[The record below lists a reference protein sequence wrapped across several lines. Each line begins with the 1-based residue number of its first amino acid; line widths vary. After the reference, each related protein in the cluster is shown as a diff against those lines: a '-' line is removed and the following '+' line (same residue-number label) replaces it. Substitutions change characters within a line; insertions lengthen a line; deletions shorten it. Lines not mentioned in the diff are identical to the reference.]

1 MLGGSEWRGACDDVA
16 FPEAFLTEL
25 TERSD
30 IVDVVGSYVSLGKRS
45 GATLFGLCPFHNERT
60 PSFAV
65 NPAGQFF
72 HCFGCGKGGG
82 VINFIM
88 EIENLSYPDAVRF
101 LAKRAGMQIPEE
113 TDDREAK
120 RRARLLAANRDAAK
134 WFYEQLAT
142 PEGRRCTDYMA
153 GRKIS
158 PRIARRF
165 GLGFAPER
173 SGAFLAA
180 MREKGYREQE
190 LLESDLIRQGERG
203 DFYCTFRDRLMFPI
217 IDVRGEVIGFSGRTL
232 GDAGAKYLNSRDTMV
247 FNKGRNLFAL
257 NLAKKS
263 KAGYIILSEGNID
276 IVALHQAGFDSAVAS
291 LGTSLT
297 PEQARLLSRYT
308 NEVIIAYDNDAA
320 GIKASQRAIGI
331 LERLDL
337 KVRVLQL
344 TGAKD
349 PDEYIRARGPDAFR
363 NLLEASADQVDYRLK
378 AVSAKYDRSQDD
390 QKVAWLKE
398 ATELLATLPGAVE
411 REVYA
416 IRVAGE
422 AGVGQDAVIRE
433 VERRRKQLMRRAKR
447 SEEQELNRPERMAQ
461 PAAKELRYRDPV
473 SAAAE
478 EGVIRLLYLEPEL
491 SREPGL
497 PEPEEFSSEALGRIY
512 RLLREKIDAGD
523 AVSIGALSGELS
535 QDEMSLLVS
544 ILQKP
549 ELLSS
554 GRRALR
560 DYVTRIR
567 EQRERD
573 SGGEVDL
580 NALRDRLRE
589 RKGYH
594 P

>member
-1 MLGGSEWRGACDDVA
+1 MP
-16 FPEAFLTEL
+16 FPENFIQEL

-45 GATLFGLCPFHNERT
+45 GANLFGLCPFHNERT

-65 NPAGQFF
+65 NPAGQFY

-88 EIENLSYPDAVRF
+88 EVENLSYPDAVAF
-101 LAKRAGMQIPEE
+101 LAKRAGMQMPE
-113 TDDREAK
+113 DSFDRDAK
-120 RRARLLAANRDAAK
+120 KRSRLLAANRDAAR
-134 WFYEQLAT
+134 WFYEQLST
-142 PEGRRCTDYMA
+142 PEGKRCTDYMA
-153 GRKIS
+153 GRRIS
-158 PRIARRF
+158 PPVAKRF

-173 SGAFLAA
+173 SGAFLSA
-180 MREKGYREQE
+180 MRQKGYSDWE
-190 LLESDLIRQGERG
+190 LSDADLIRRG
-203 DFYCTFRDRLMFPI
+203 DHGFYCTFRDRLMFPI
-217 IDVRGEVIGFSGRTL
+217 IDVRGNVIGFSGRTL
-232 GDAGAKYLNSRDTMV
+232 GDAGAKYLNSKDTLV

-297 PEQARLLSRYT
+297 PEQARLISRYT
-308 NEVIIAYDNDAA
+308 NEVIIAYDNDGA

-337 KVRVLQL
+337 KVRVLRM

-349 PDEYIRARGPDAFR
+349 PDEYIRTRGADAFR
-363 NLLEASADQVDYRLK
+363 NLLEGSEDQVDYRLGT
-378 AVSAKYDRSQDD
+378 VTAKYDLNQDD
-390 QKVAWLKE
+390 QKVAFLKE
-398 ATELLATLPGAVE
+398 ATALLATLPGAVE

-416 IRVAGE
+416 IRVAGQ

-433 VERRRKQLMRRAKR
+433 VERRRKQLLRKASR

-461 PAAKELRYRDPV
+461 PADKQLRYRNPV

-478 EGVIRLLYLEPEL
+478 EGVIRLLYLEPSL
-491 SREPGL
+491 VRENDL
-497 PEPEEFSSEALGRIY
+497 PDASMFSSEALGRIY
-512 RLLREKIDAGD
+512 TILRRKIEEG
-523 AVSIGALSGELS
+523 GALSISALSGALS
-535 QDEMSLLVS
+535 QEEMNLLVN

-549 ELLSS
+549 EVLSR
-554 GRRALR
+554 GRRALQ
-560 DYVTRIR
+560 DYIARIR
-567 EQRERD
+567 EQHELEA
-573 SGGEVDL
+573 GGSEMDL

>member
-1 MLGGSEWRGACDDVA
+1 MP
-16 FPEAFLTEL
+16 FPENFIQEL

-30 IVDVVGSYVSLGKRS
+30 IVDVVGSYVALGKRS
-45 GATLFGLCPFHNERT
+45 GANYFGLCPFHNERT

-65 NPAGQFF
+65 NPSGQFY

-88 EIENLSYPDAVRF
+88 EIENLSYPDAVAF
-101 LAKRAGMQIPEE
+101 LAKRAGMQMPE
-113 TDDREAK
+113 DSFDRDAK
-120 RRARLLAANRDAAK
+120 KRSRLLAANRDAAR
-134 WFYEQLAT
+134 WFYEQLVT

-158 PRIARRF
+158 PSVAKRF
-165 GLGFAPER
+165 GLGFAPEH

-180 MREKGYREQE
+180 MRQKGYSDWE
-190 LLESDLIRQGERG
+190 LSDADLIRRG
-203 DFYCTFRDRLMFPI
+203 DHGFYSTFRNRLMFPI
-217 IDVRGEVIGFSGRTL
+217 IDVRGNVIGFSGRAL
-232 GDAGAKYLNSRDTMV
+232 GDAGAKYLNSKDTLV

-297 PEQARLLSRYT
+297 PEQARLISRYT
-308 NEVIIAYDNDAA
+308 NEVIIAYDNDGA

-337 KVRVLQL
+337 KVRVLRM

-349 PDEYIRARGPDAFR
+349 PDEYIKTRGADAFR
-363 NLLEASADQVDYRLK
+363 NLLEDSEDQVDYRLGT
-378 AVSAKYDRSQDD
+378 VTAKYDLSQDD
-390 QKVAWLKE
+390 QKVAFLKE
-398 ATELLATLPGAVE
+398 ATALLATLPGAVE

-416 IRVAGE
+416 IRVAE
-422 AGVGQDAVIRE
+422 QAGVGQDAVIRE
-433 VERRRKQLMRRAKR
+433 VERRRKQLLRKAAR

-461 PAAKELRYRDPV
+461 PADKQLRYRNPV

-478 EGVIRLLYLEPEL
+478 EGVIRLLYLEPSL
-491 SREPGL
+491 VRESGL
-497 PEPEEFSSEALGRIY
+497 PEATMFSSEALGRIY
-512 RLLREKIDAGD
+512 TILRQKIEEGST
-523 AVSIGALSGELS
+523 VSVSSLSGSLS
-535 QDEMSLLVS
+535 QEEMNLLVN

-549 ELLSS
+549 EVLSN
-554 GRRALR
+554 GRRALQ
-560 DYVTRIR
+560 DYIDRIR
-567 EQRERD
+567 EQHELEAGGRET
-573 SGGEVDL
+573 DL

>member
-1 MLGGSEWRGACDDVA
+1 MA
-16 FPEAFLTEL
+16 FPENFIQEL

-45 GATLFGLCPFHNERT
+45 GANLFGLCPFHNERT

-65 NPAGQFF
+65 NPAGQFY

-88 EIENLSYPDAVRF
+88 EIENLSYPDAVAF
-101 LAKRAGMQIPEE
+101 LAKRAGMQMPE
-113 TDDREAK
+113 DSYDRDAK
-120 RRARLLAANRDAAK
+120 KRARLLAANRDAAR
-134 WFYEQLAT
+134 WFYEQLVT
-142 PEGRRCTDYMA
+142 PEGKRCTDYMA
-153 GRKIS
+153 GRRIS
-158 PRIARRF
+158 PAVARRF
-165 GLGFAPER
+165 GLGFAPQR
-173 SGAFLAA
+173 SEAFLAA
-180 MREKGYREQE
+180 MRQKGYSDWE
-190 LLESDLIRQGERG
+190 LSDADLIRRG
-203 DFYCTFRDRLMFPI
+203 DHGFYSTFRDRLMFPI
-217 IDVRGEVIGFSGRTL
+217 IDVRGNVIGFSGRTL
-232 GDAGAKYLNSRDTMV
+232 GDAGAKYLNSKDTLV

-297 PEQARLLSRYT
+297 PEQARLISRYT
-308 NEVIIAYDNDAA
+308 NEVIIAYDNDGA

-337 KVRVLQL
+337 KVRVLRM

-349 PDEYIRARGPDAFR
+349 PDEYIKTRGADAFR
-363 NLLEASADQVDYRLK
+363 NLLEGSEDQVDYRLG
-378 AVSAKYDRSQDD
+378 AVSAKYDLSQDD
-390 QKVAWLKE
+390 QKVAFLKE
-398 ATELLATLPGAVE
+398 ASALLATLPGAVE

-416 IRVAGE
+416 IRVAGQ

-433 VERRRKQLMRRAKR
+433 VERRRKQLLRKAART
-447 SEEQELNRPERMAQ
+447 EEQELNRPERMAQ
-461 PAAKELRYRDPV
+461 PADKELRYRNPV

-478 EGVIRLLYLEPEL
+478 EGVIRLLYKDPALEKEV
-491 SREPGL
+491 GL
-497 PEPEEFSSEALGRIY
+497 PDASVFSSEALGRIY
-512 RLLREKIDAGD
+512 SILRQKIEEGGT
-523 AVSIGALSGELS
+523 VSISSLSAVLS
-535 QDEMSLLVS
+535 REEMSLLVS

-549 ELLSS
+549 EVLSS
-554 GRRALR
+554 GRRALQ
-560 DYVTRIR
+560 DYIMRIR
-567 EQRERD
+567 EQHELEA
-573 SGGEVDL
+573 GGSELDL

>member
-1 MLGGSEWRGACDDVA
+1 MA
-16 FPEAFLTEL
+16 FPENFIQEL

-45 GATLFGLCPFHNERT
+45 GANLFGLCPFHNERT

-65 NPAGQFF
+65 NPAGQFY

-88 EIENLSYPDAVRF
+88 EIENLSYPDAVAF
-101 LAKRAGMQIPEE
+101 LAKRAGMQMPE
-113 TDDREAK
+113 DSYDRDAK
-120 RRARLLAANRDAAK
+120 KRARLLAANRDAAR
-134 WFYEQLAT
+134 WFYEQLVT
-142 PEGRRCTDYMA
+142 SEGKRCTDYMA
-153 GRKIS
+153 GRRIS
-158 PRIARRF
+158 PAVAKRF

-180 MREKGYREQE
+180 MRQKGYSDWE
-190 LLESDLIRQGERG
+190 LSDADLIRRG
-203 DFYCTFRDRLMFPI
+203 DHGFYSTFRDRLMFPI
-217 IDVRGEVIGFSGRTL
+217 IDVRGNVIGFSGRTL
-232 GDAGAKYLNSRDTMV
+232 GDAGAKYLNSKDTLV

-297 PEQARLLSRYT
+297 PEQARLISRYT
-308 NEVIIAYDNDAA
+308 NEVIIAYDNDGA

-337 KVRVLQL
+337 KVRVLRM

-349 PDEYIRARGPDAFR
+349 PDEYIKTRGADAFR
-363 NLLEASADQVDYRLK
+363 NLLEGSEDQVDYRLG
-378 AVSAKYDRSQDD
+378 AVTAKYDLSQDD
-390 QKVAWLKE
+390 QKVAFLKE
-398 ATELLATLPGAVE
+398 ASALLATLPGAVE

-416 IRVAGE
+416 IRVAGQ

-433 VERRRKQLMRRAKR
+433 VERRRKQLLRKASRT
-447 SEEQELNRPERMAQ
+447 EEQELNRPERMAQ
-461 PAAKELRYRDPV
+461 PADKELRYRNPV

-478 EGVIRLLYLEPEL
+478 EGVIRLLYMDPALEKEV
-491 SREPGL
+491 GL
-497 PEPEEFSSEALGRIY
+497 PDAAMFSSEALSRIY
-512 RLLREKIDAGD
+512 TILRQKIEEGG
-523 AVSIGALSGELS
+523 AVSISSLSGLLS
-535 QDEMSLLVS
+535 REEMSLLVS

-549 ELLSS
+549 EVLSS
-554 GRRALR
+554 GRRALQ
-560 DYVTRIR
+560 DYIMRIR
-567 EQRERD
+567 EQHELEA
-573 SGGEVDL
+573 GGSELDL

>member
-1 MLGGSEWRGACDDVA
+1 MP
-16 FPEAFLTEL
+16 FPENFIQEL

-45 GATLFGLCPFHNERT
+45 GANLFGLCPFHNERT

-65 NPAGQFF
+65 NPAGQFY

-88 EIENLSYPDAVRF
+88 EVENLSYPDAVAF
-101 LAKRAGMQIPEE
+101 LAKRAGMQMPE
-113 TDDREAK
+113 DSFDRDAK
-120 RRARLLAANRDAAK
+120 KRSRLLAANRDAAR
-134 WFYEQLAT
+134 WFYEQLST
-142 PEGRRCTDYMA
+142 PEGKRCTDYMA
-153 GRKIS
+153 GRRIS
-158 PRIARRF
+158 PPVAKRF

-173 SGAFLAA
+173 GGAFLSA
-180 MREKGYREQE
+180 MRQKGYSDWE
-190 LLESDLIRQGERG
+190 LSDADLIRRG
-203 DFYCTFRDRLMFPI
+203 DHGFYCTFRDRLMFPI
-217 IDVRGEVIGFSGRTL
+217 IDVRGNVIGFSGRTL
-232 GDAGAKYLNSRDTMV
+232 GDAGAKYLNSKDTLV

-297 PEQARLLSRYT
+297 PEQARLISRYT
-308 NEVIIAYDNDAA
+308 NEVIIAYDNDGA

-337 KVRVLQL
+337 KVRVLRM

-349 PDEYIRARGPDAFR
+349 PDEYIRTRGADAFR
-363 NLLEASADQVDYRLK
+363 NLLEGSEDQVDYRLGT
-378 AVSAKYDRSQDD
+378 VTAKYDLNQDD
-390 QKVAWLKE
+390 QKVAFLKE
-398 ATELLATLPGAVE
+398 ATALLATLPGAVE

-416 IRVAGE
+416 IRVAGQ

-433 VERRRKQLMRRAKR
+433 VERRRKQLLRKASR

-461 PAAKELRYRDPV
+461 PADKQLRYRNPV

-478 EGVIRLLYLEPEL
+478 EGVIRLLYLEPSL
-491 SREPGL
+491 VRENDL
-497 PEPEEFSSEALGRIY
+497 PDASMFSSEALGRIY
-512 RLLREKIDAGD
+512 TILRRKIEEG
-523 AVSIGALSGELS
+523 GALSISALSGALS
-535 QDEMSLLVS
+535 QEEMNLLVN

-549 ELLSS
+549 EVLSS
-554 GRRALR
+554 GRRALQ
-560 DYVTRIR
+560 DYIARIR
-567 EQRERD
+567 EQHELEA
-573 SGGEVDL
+573 GGSEMDL

>member
-1 MLGGSEWRGACDDVA
+1 MP
-16 FPEAFLTEL
+16 FPENFIQEL

-30 IVDVVGSYVSLGKRS
+30 IVDVVGSYVALGKRS
-45 GATLFGLCPFHNERT
+45 GANYFGLCPFHNERT

-65 NPAGQFF
+65 NPSGQFY

-88 EIENLSYPDAVRF
+88 EIENLSYPDAVAF
-101 LAKRAGMQIPEE
+101 LAKRAGMQMPE
-113 TDDREAK
+113 DSFDRDAK
-120 RRARLLAANRDAAK
+120 KRSRLLAANRDAAR
-134 WFYEQLAT
+134 WFYEQLVT

-158 PRIARRF
+158 PSVAKRF
-165 GLGFAPER
+165 GLGFAPEH

-180 MREKGYREQE
+180 MRQKGYSDWE
-190 LLESDLIRQGERG
+190 LSDADLIRRG
-203 DFYCTFRDRLMFPI
+203 DHGFYSTFRNRLMFPI
-217 IDVRGEVIGFSGRTL
+217 IDVRGNVIGFSGRAL
-232 GDAGAKYLNSRDTMV
+232 GDAGAKYLNSKDTLV

-297 PEQARLLSRYT
+297 PEQARLISRYT
-308 NEVIIAYDNDAA
+308 NEVIIAYDNDGA

-337 KVRVLQL
+337 KVRVLRM

-349 PDEYIRARGPDAFR
+349 PDEYIKTRGADAFR
-363 NLLEASADQVDYRLK
+363 NLLEDSDEDQVDYRLGT
-378 AVSAKYDRSQDD
+378 VTAKYDLSQDD
-390 QKVAWLKE
+390 QKVAFLKE
-398 ATELLATLPGAVE
+398 ATALLATLPGAVE

-416 IRVAGE
+416 IRVAE
-422 AGVGQDAVIRE
+422 QAGVGQDAVIRE
-433 VERRRKQLMRRAKR
+433 VERRRKQLLRKAAR

-461 PAAKELRYRDPV
+461 PADKQLRYRNPV

-478 EGVIRLLYLEPEL
+478 EGVIRLLYLEPSL
-491 SREPGL
+491 VRESGL
-497 PEPEEFSSEALGRIY
+497 PEAAMFSSEALGRIY
-512 RLLREKIDAGD
+512 TILRQKIEEGGT
-523 AVSIGALSGELS
+523 VSVSSLSGSLS
-535 QDEMSLLVS
+535 QEEMNLLVN

-549 ELLSS
+549 EVLSN
-554 GRRALR
+554 GRRALQ
-560 DYVTRIR
+560 DYIDRIR
-567 EQRERD
+567 EQHELEAGGRET
-573 SGGEVDL
+573 DL

>member
-1 MLGGSEWRGACDDVA
+1 MP
-16 FPEAFLTEL
+16 FPENFIQEL

-30 IVDVVGSYVSLGKRS
+30 IVDVVGSYVALGKRS
-45 GATLFGLCPFHNERT
+45 GANYFGLCPFHNERT

-65 NPAGQFF
+65 NPSGQFY

-88 EIENLSYPDAVRF
+88 EIENLSYPDAVAF
-101 LAKRAGMQIPEE
+101 LAKRAGMQMPE
-113 TDDREAK
+113 DSFDRDAK
-120 RRARLLAANRDAAK
+120 KRSRLLAANRDAAR
-134 WFYEQLAT
+134 WFYEQLVT
-142 PEGRRCTDYMA
+142 PEGKRCTDYMA

-158 PRIARRF
+158 PPVAKRF
-165 GLGFAPER
+165 GLGFAPEH

-180 MREKGYREQE
+180 MRQKGYSDWE
-190 LLESDLIRQGERG
+190 LSDADLIRRG
-203 DFYCTFRDRLMFPI
+203 DHGFYSTFRNRLMFPI
-217 IDVRGEVIGFSGRTL
+217 IDVRGNVIGFSGRAL
-232 GDAGAKYLNSRDTMV
+232 GDAGAKYLNSKDTLV

-297 PEQARLLSRYT
+297 PEQARLISRYT
-308 NEVIIAYDNDAA
+308 NEVIIAYDNDGA

-337 KVRVLQL
+337 KVRVLRM

-349 PDEYIRARGPDAFR
+349 PDEYIKTRGADAFR
-363 NLLEASADQVDYRLK
+363 NLLEGSEDQVDYRLGT
-378 AVSAKYDRSQDD
+378 VTAKYDLSQDD
-390 QKVAWLKE
+390 QKVAFLKE
-398 ATELLATLPGAVE
+398 ATALLATLPGAVE

-416 IRVAGE
+416 IRVAE
-422 AGVGQDAVIRE
+422 QAGVGQDAVIRE
-433 VERRRKQLMRRAKR
+433 VERRRKQLLRKAAR

-461 PAAKELRYRDPV
+461 PADKQLRYRNPV

-478 EGVIRLLYLEPEL
+478 EGVIRLLYLEPSL
-491 SREPGL
+491 VRESGL
-497 PEPEEFSSEALGRIY
+497 PEAAMFSSEALGRIY
-512 RLLREKIDAGD
+512 TILRQKIEEGGT
-523 AVSIGALSGELS
+523 VSVSSLSGSLS
-535 QDEMSLLVS
+535 QEEMNLLVN

-549 ELLSS
+549 EVLSN
-554 GRRALR
+554 GRRALQ
-560 DYVTRIR
+560 DYIDRIR
-567 EQRERD
+567 EQHELEAGGRET
-573 SGGEVDL
+573 DL